1 MSILSA
7 FLEARSNGELQAAI
21 DQIPHARFL
30 GLTLDRRDDR
40 LITTMKF
47 SDMLIGNPVLPALH
61 GGTVGTLLEIAGL
74 AQLLWEMEAGH
85 LPKAI
90 NVSINYL
97 RAGRAL
103 DTHAEARITR
113 QGRRVANVR
122 AEAWQKSRAKPIATA
137 QIHFLLS

>member
-1 MSILSA
+1 MSILSI
-7 FLEARSNGELQAAI
+7 LTQARSSGDLQAAI
-21 DQIPHARFL
+21 DHIPHARFL
-30 GLTLDRRDDR
+30 GLTLDQEDDR

-74 AQLLWEMEAGH
+74 VQLVWEMERGQ

-90 NVSINYL
+90 DVSINYL

-103 DTHAEARITR
+103 DTHAAAWITR